1 MVDKTVLSGDEARKK
16 ILDGVEVICNS
27 VKVTLGPRGKNVLIM
42 GKDGIPVVTKD
53 GVTVAKAVSLTDK
66 FENMGVSVVKQAAIR
81 TNEIAGDGTTTAT
94 TLAHDLIKNGNK
106 LLAAGFFADDLKKGM
121 ELAVEL
127 IISEL
132 KRIALPVNDE
142 LLSQVAT
149 ISANGDA
156 NLGNLISSSIK
167 KVGKDGVLLVEEA
180 AGFETTIEFAEGFQ
194 VDAGFI
200 SPFFINDASRGCAIF
215 EKPMILLCSANVSS
229 VKDIM
234 EILEEASNS
243 NRALVIIAEEFDQEF
258 IQTIVMNVQRKALNA
273 CLIRAPLYG
282 QHRLDIFD
290 DISFMT
296 SCNVHQNTKSI
307 SSSDSDTVTGTC
319 KKIII
324 SKTKTTIISDSFEQS
339 KLDERVN
346 VLRKKLADPT
356 VDEASFNHLKK
367 RVARLAGGIGVIRV
381 GGVTNVDVKEKRDR
395 VDDAINATLASLED
409 GIVPGG
415 GAALV
420 RARDVLDTIIKLE
433 KSHEYY
439 SGIKLVYDACV
450 SPLSQM
456 LINADLEPAVVIDKL
471 STLDVNIGFDV
482 LNEEYTNM
490 LESGIIDPM
499 KVTRVAL
506 ENAVAVAS
514 MLLSV
519 DALVLI
525 D

>member
-16 ILDGVEVICNS
+16 ILTGVEVICNS

-42 GKDGIPVVTKD
+42 GKDGIPIVTKD
-53 GVTVAKAVSLTDK
+53 GVTVAKAITLTDK

-106 LLAAGFFADDLKKGM
+106 LLAAGFFADDLKRGM
-121 ELAVEL
+121 DFAVEL
-127 IISEL
+127 ITNEL
-132 KRIALPVNDE
+132 RRIALPVNDE

-156 NLGNLISSSIK
+156 NLGSLISSSIK

-194 VDAGFI
+194 LDAGFI
-200 SPFFINDASRGCAIF
+200 SPFFINDASRGCALF
-215 EKPMILLCSANVSS
+215 ENPMILLCSSNVSS
-229 VKDIM
+229 VKDILGV
-234 EILEEASNS
+234 LEEASSS

-258 IQTIVMNVQRKALNA
+258 IQTIVMNVQRKALSA

-290 DISFMT
+290 DVGFMT
-296 SCNVHQNTKSI
+296 SCDTHQNTKVITSATKNI
-307 SSSDSDTVTGTC
+307 IGTA
-319 KKIII
+319 KKILI
-324 SKTKTTIISDSFEQS
+324 SKTKTTIISDNFDQT
-339 KLDERVN
+339 KLDERVK
-346 VLRKKLADPT
+346 VLREKLTDPT
-356 VDEASFNHLKK
+356 LDEASFNHLKK

-420 RARDVLDTIIKLE
+420 RAREVLDVVIKLE
-433 KSHEYY
+433 KNHAYY
-439 SGIKLVYDACV
+439 SGIKLVYDACL

-456 LINADLEPAVVIDKL
+456 LINADIEPAVVIDKL
-471 STLDVNIGFDV
+471 SMLDTNIGFDV
-482 LNEEYTNM
+482 LNEKYTNM